1 MYVVVFEDD
10 SQVTFSDSEGFQYP
24 MSNWDK
30 DGEVANSLWRDSLLI
45 SPTVREY
52 YFRKFRTTMPTD
64 FNEPVFLKL
73 YILENYPT
81 AKFLGDSPDTTEYEK
96 RASTFI
102 VE

>member
-1 MYVVVFEDD
+1 MYVAVFEDN
-10 SQVTFSDSEGFQYP
+10 SQITYSDSEGLQYP

-30 DGEVANSLWRDSLLI
+30 DKEVANSLWRDSLVI
-45 SPTVREY
+45 SDTQKDY
-52 YFRKFRTTMPTD
+52 YFRNFKTTMPTD

-96 RASTFI
+96 QAPAFI